1 MKEEMLKEKLAEF
14 LKVAL
19 EEMEAEKEETIEQ
32 KEEKVVV
39 TITSTNSSIEGTGS
53 AMTLLNGVLALS
65 KALNEQGITD
75 EEIVFALAMK
85 KGIK

>member
-1 MKEEMLKEKLAEF
+1 MKEEMLKEKLTEF
-14 LKVAL
+14 LKMAL

-39 TITSTNSSIEGTGS
+39 TITNTNSSIEGTGS

-65 KALNEQGITD
+65 QALNEQGITD

>member
-1 MKEEMLKEKLAEF
+1 MNQGMIELLKK
-14 LKVAL
+14 AL
-19 EEMEAEKEETIEQ
+19 EEMEAEKEETTEQ

-39 TITSTNSSIEGTGS
+39 TITSTNSSIEGTGN

-75 EEIVFALAMK
+75 EEIVLALAMK

>member
-1 MKEEMLKEKLAEF
+1 MNQGIIEILKK
-14 LKVAL
+14 AL
-19 EEMEAEKEETIEQ
+19 EEMEAEKEETTEQ

-39 TITSTNSSIEGTGS
+39 TITSTNSSIEGTGN

-75 EEIVFALAMK
+75 EEIVLALAMK

>member
-1 MKEEMLKEKLAEF
+1 MKEEMLKEKLTEF
-14 LKVAL
+14 LKMAL

-39 TITSTNSSIEGTGS
+39 TITSTNSSIEGSGS

-65 KALNEQGITD
+65 QALNEQGITD

>member
-19 EEMEAEKEETIEQ
+19 EEMEAEKEETTEQ

-39 TITSTNSSIEGTGS
+39 TITSTNTSIEGSGS

-65 KALNEQGITD
+65 QALNEQGITD

>member
-1 MKEEMLKEKLAEF
+1 MNQGIIEILKK
-14 LKVAL
+14 AL
-19 EEMEAEKEETIEQ
+19 EEMEAEKEETTEQ

-39 TITSTNSSIEGTGS
+39 TITSTNSSIEGTGN

-65 KALNEQGITD
+65 QALNEQGITD

>member
-1 MKEEMLKEKLAEF
+1 MNQGIIELLKK
-14 LKVAL
+14 AL
-19 EEMEAEKEETIEQ
+19 EEMEAEKEEATEQ

-39 TITSTNSSIEGTGS
+39 TITSTNSSIEGTGN

-65 KALNEQGITD
+65 QALNEQGITD

>member
-1 MKEEMLKEKLAEF
+1 MNQGMIEILKK
-14 LKVAL
+14 AL
-19 EEMEAEKEETIEQ
+19 EEMEAEKEEATEQ

-39 TITSTNSSIEGTGS
+39 TITSTNSSIEGTGN

-75 EEIVFALAMK
+75 EEIVLALAMK

>member
-1 MKEEMLKEKLAEF
+1 MNQGMIELLKK
-14 LKVAL
+14 AL

-39 TITSTNSSIEGTGS
+39 TITSTNSSIEGTGN

-75 EEIVFALAMK
+75 EEIVLALAMK

>member
-1 MKEEMLKEKLAEF
+1 MNQGMIELLKK
-14 LKVAL
+14 AL
-19 EEMEAEKEETIEQ
+19 EEMEAEKEEATEQ

-39 TITSTNSSIEGTGS
+39 TITSTNSSIEGTGN

-65 KALNEQGITD
+65 QALNEQGITD